1 MIFENFS
8 IIFVRKNMITGLII
22 GFLIGFL
29 TTFVIG
35 YLVFLKFVKRPMNKL
50 INESFSNFL
59 NFGIKNGIDVVDIQ
73 KKIYKK
79 NKF

>member
-1 MIFENFS
+1 
-8 IIFVRKNMITGLII
+8 MITGLII

-29 TTFVIG
+29 TTFG